1 MTRIT
6 LAPKSPMH
14 STFRLPRSTVYRVI
28 KDREKHQERIDTGSK
43 RPGRMPKLSRRGE
56 RALIRYVNQ
65 NPKDTLRSLSS
76 PSKSGQQI
84 HINTVRKSISPRT
97 SYTASSLIGS
107 HSLVRDTCNDARS
120 IEMGQGTPKL
130 DPYRL
135 ALRDPFGREHV

>member
-43 RPGRMPKLSRRGE
+43 RPGRKPKLSRRGE

-76 PSKSGQQI
+76 PSKSGQQL
-84 HINTVRKSISPRT
+84 HINTVRKYLAKNELHCFKPRRKPFL
-97 SYTASSLIGS
+97 S
-107 HSLVRDTCNDARS
+107 ARHMQDRLKLL
-120 IEMGQGTPKL
+120 MGQGTPKL